1 MLYYFHKQSYLIQVC
16 HFQLLFFFYETDV
29 FLDFLPLN
37 VQESVLTFRELRFIV
52 IKRVLT

>member
-16 HFQLLFFFYETDV
+16 HFQLLFFYETDV

-37 VQESVLTFRELRFIV
+37 VQESVLTFRELRFTV